1 MACFPNIS
9 SADSAIVSDAASL
22 GQKLGIIISQAIS
35 GELRLPRKAKLLY
48 EVQKDSWKRSI
59 GIIVSERVKT

>member
-22 GQKLGIIISQAIS
+22 GQKLGIIISQAIL
-35 GELRLPRKAKLLY
+35 GELRLPKKGQTIIRGAKRFLE
-48 EVQKDSWKRSI
+48 EVYWDRS
-59 GIIVSERVKT
+59 V